1 MESTLSGVKLV
12 MFRAPDEWAPP
23 TVSELRAALESQGFA
38 SDRARDIPVKAAFGR
53 AVKSLAI
60 DGLKS
65 SVGGKNKLIG
75 QLDRLDEDGERL
87 RREFVAG
94 WTCDPE
100 TGAISGSSQEL
111 PMAECLQRAEKTDCT
126 NTFRVV
132 LKKDGAGSY
141 SLTPGVYVVPSGAD
155 DFLTRLQ
162 RVVELVRLRCLIYPI
177 PDTADQR
184 AEISAAVYQDLAR
197 ECEEHSGAIAAYAE
211 DTRLGTVNNRQEA
224 IRATRSL
231 VGRLQ
236 PYLTSAHRG
245 LLAIQ
250 LDNLDTSAQLAADT
264 VRDHRTNTRVL
275 SRE

>member
-12 MFRAPDEWAPP
+12 MFRAADDWQAP
-23 TVSELRAALESQGFA
+23 TVSELRAALESQGFSA
-38 SDRARDIPVKAAFGR
+38 DRARDIPVKCAFGR
-53 AVKSLAI
+53 AVKSLAT

-65 SVGGKNKLIG
+65 SVGGKTKLIG

-87 RREFVAG
+87 RREFVTA

-100 TGAISGSSQEL
+100 TGHVSGGTQEL
-111 PMAECLQRAEKTDCT
+111 PMAEALQRAEKTDCT

-162 RVVELVRLRCLIYPI
+162 RVVETVRLRCLVYPI

-184 AEISAAVYQDLAR
+184 AEISAAIYEDLAR
-197 ECEEHSGAIAAYAE
+197 ECEEHSSAIASYSE
-211 DTRLGTVNNRQEA
+211 ETRAGTVSNRQEA
-224 IRATRSL
+224 IRATRALAS
-231 VGRLQ
+231 RLNH
-236 PYLTSAHRG
+236 YLTPTHIVLIVSA
-245 LLAIQ
+245 LAD
-250 LDNLDTSAQLAADT
+250 LDSCVALAAQR
-264 VRDHRTNTRVL
+264 VQEHRSATRVL
-275 SRE
+275 ARE

>member
-1 MESTLSGVKLV
+1 MESVLSGVRLV
-12 MFRAPDEWAPP
+12 MFRAPDDWQSP
-23 TVSELRAALESQGFA
+23 TISELRAALESQGFSA
-38 SDRARDIPVKAAFGR
+38 DRAKDIPIKAAFGR
-53 AVKSLAI
+53 AVKSLAT

-65 SVGGKNKLIG
+65 SVGGKTKLIG
-75 QLDRLDEDGERL
+75 QLDRVDEEGERL
-87 RREFVAG
+87 RREFVTA
-94 WTCDPE
+94 WVCDPE
-100 TGAISGSSQEL
+100 TGAVQGGNQEL

-155 DFLTRLQ
+155 DFLVRLQ
-162 RVVELVRLRCLIYPI
+162 RVVESVRLRCLIYPI

-184 AEISAAVYQDLAR
+184 AEISAAVYQDLSH
-197 ECEEHSGAIAAYAE
+197 ECEQHSEAIASYSE
-211 DTRLGTVNNRQEA
+211 DTRAGTVSNRQEA

-236 PYLTSAHRG
+236 PYLTSSHRG

-250 LDNLDTSAQLAADT
+250 LDNLDTNAALAAQR
-264 VRDHRTNTRVL
+264 VQEHRTFARTI
-275 SRE
+275 SPE